1 MDITKIK
8 ELIDMYPEKGNLPCP
23 VAHFIAAYL
32 GISPLE
38 VGRAATELGV
48 NLYQCQIGLF
58 GYGRKGLSSYKIVG
72 KPVEVPEE
80 VLERIKDTA
89 HDGRISCIELWKI
102 ADETGIM
109 RPEIGNAA
117 DSLGLKISPCQL
129 GAFDKG
135 VKK

>member
-32 GISPLE
+32 NISPLE
-38 VGRAATELGV
+38 VGDAATKL
-48 NLYQCQIGLF
+48 NARLYQCQLGLF
-58 GYGRKGLSSYKIVG
+58 GYGRKGQTSYKIVG
-72 KPVEVPEE
+72 REVEVPDE
-80 VLERIKDTA
+80 VMERIKTTA
-89 HDGRISCIELWKI
+89 SDGKISCLDLWKI
-102 ADETGIM
+102 ADESGIM
-109 RPEIGNAA
+109 RPEVGNAA

-135 VKK
+135 GKK

>member
-1 MDITKIK
+1 MDIKKIE

-48 NLYQCQIGLF
+48 NLYQCQSGLF

-72 KPVEVPEE
+72 KPVEVPDE

-109 RPEIGNAA
+109 RPEVGNAA

-129 GAFDKG
+129 GAFGKG
-135 VKK
+135 SK